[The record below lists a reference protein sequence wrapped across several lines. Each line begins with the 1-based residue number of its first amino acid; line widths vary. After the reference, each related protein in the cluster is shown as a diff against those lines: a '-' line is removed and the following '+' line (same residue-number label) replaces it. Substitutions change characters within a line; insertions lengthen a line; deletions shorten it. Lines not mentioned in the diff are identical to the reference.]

1 MMSAEMTTA
10 GFLKITTVF
19 SNKGYDVIIS
29 VDGVTNKI
37 LSRDKI
43 LTLFTAGAFCRPNPE

>member
-1 MMSAEMTTA
+1 MISAEMTTA

-43 LTLFTAGAFCRPNPE
+43 LTLFTAGAFCRPDPE